1 MSYMTAAAW
10 IGAALVAAGTAA
22 NAYGTS
28 KANRQANS
36 VLLDALKQ
44 SKENGDDVTKKIM
57 EAIPEYETDN
67 RLKQQEAL
75 SDQTKQAISQPVE
88 NVQLNTATKGGTQ
101 GDVSSDYTT
110 ARARANAQ
118 TLEDVRNL
126 AQMMGAV
133 TSAQRLRQNE
143 GFRLADLQNEINLMN
158 SFNNGNQRVAQLRAQ
173 AKANGQQG
181 WKLGGQIASALG
193 SAISMGAG
201 LASAAP
207 TAAGG
212 SSLEYS
218 LANEAMGPML
228 GGAKVTPGAQAAFAN
243 GIVSPQY
250 FNPGVFSKLGGTGV
264 FGGNILPKSLPS
276 VTGGI
281 SKYLSGAR

>member
-57 EAIPEYETDN
+57 EALPEYETDN

-173 AKANGQQG
+173 AKAEGQQG

-201 LASAAP
+201 LAASAPSAAATATETGLGATSAASGITP
-207 TAAGG
+207 AMSEAIGGAQLTPAMTEAYAAG
-212 SSLEYS
+212 LV
-218 LANEAMGPML
+218 GPSTAL
-228 GGAKVTPGAQAAFAN
+228 TGAVPRAA
-243 GIVSPQY
+243 
-250 FNPGVFSKLGGTGV
+250 KT
-264 FGGNILPKSLPS
+264 
-276 VTGGI
+276 TGGI
-281 SKYLSGAR
+281 GSFFTGIPKKLGF

>member
-57 EAIPEYETDN
+57 EALPEYETDN

-173 AKANGQQG
+173 AKAEGQQG

-201 LASAAP
+201 LAASAPSAAAAATETGLGATSAASGITP
-207 TAAGG
+207 AMSEAIDGAQLTPAMTEAYAAG
-212 SSLEYS
+212 LV
-218 LANEAMGPML
+218 GPSTAL
-228 GGAKVTPGAQAAFAN
+228 TGAVPRVAKT
-243 GIVSPQY
+243 
-250 FNPGVFSKLGGTGV
+250 
-264 FGGNILPKSLPS
+264 
-276 VTGGI
+276 TGGI
-281 SKYLSGAR
+281 GSFFTGIPKKLGF

>member
-57 EAIPEYETDN
+57 EALPEYETDN

-173 AKANGQQG
+173 AKAETRRPNC
-181 WKLGGQIASALG
+181 KRTRLGNFYG
-193 SAISMGAG
+193 SRPSG
-201 LASAAP
+201 LSP
-207 TAAGG
+207 ERGG
-212 SSLEYS
+212 RGHG
-218 LANEAMGPML
+218 NR
-228 GGAKVTPGAQAAFAN
+228 
-243 GIVSPQY
+243 
-250 FNPGVFSKLGGTGV
+250 SKR
-264 FGGNILPKSLPS
+264 NIRRLKDH
-276 VTGGI
+276 
-281 SKYLSGAR
+281 ARDV